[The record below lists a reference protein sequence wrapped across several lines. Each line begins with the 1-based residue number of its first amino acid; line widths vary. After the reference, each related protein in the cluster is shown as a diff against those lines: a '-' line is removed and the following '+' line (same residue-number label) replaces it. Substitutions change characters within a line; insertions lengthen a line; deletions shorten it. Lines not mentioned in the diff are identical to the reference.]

1 MTTGE
6 GKLGMEA
13 AYWLVL
19 EGSPGKGAKWMTSI
33 MIGLVSRR
41 GGTKIVPIKRATVP
55 FCKTG
60 LLGELGT

>member
-13 AYWLVL
+13 AYWLAL

-33 MIGLVSRR
+33 MIGLVSWQ

-55 FCKTG
+55 YCKTG
-60 LLGELGT
+60 SLRQLGM